1 MARVNESFEPF
12 NDMYVPVLELKESF
26 AGEVP
31 ALFEPRHFIDMT
43 FKGAYKCLEAA
54 AGNPIWLSDVLYKNM
69 KGIEE
74 LMQMNER
81 RSPFDFEED
90 DVVVV
95 IEQSPFESLTNFD
108 AVNESDTQPN
118 RLGKQ
123 TDAKLSVDPSSDASV
138 AYNATKREHVVID
151 KKVGHI
157 IF

>member
-1 MARVNESFEPF
+1 MATTESLEPF
-12 NDMYVPVLELKESF
+12 NDMYVPVLELKENI

-31 ALFEPRHFIDMT
+31 KLFEPRHFVDMN

-54 AGNPIWLSDVLYKNM
+54 AGNPIWLSDVLYHNI

-74 LMQMNER
+74 LMQINGR
-81 RSPFDFEED
+81 RSPFDFEEND
-90 DVVVV
+90 IVVV

-108 AVNESDTQPN
+108 ATNESNTQPN

-123 TDAKLSVDPSSDASV
+123 TDAKLSVDPSSEASV
-138 AYNATKREHVVID
+138 AYNSSKREHVVID
-151 KKVGHI
+151 EKTGRI